1 MSDSSIIWLLLA
13 SFGVAVLLLAFRPW
27 PGRTPFAIAALP
39 PALTSVCSVVWL
51 AAGDS
56 LTASVTWVEGL
67 GLEVA
72 FRIDALTAL
81 LGLIVAGIGVA
92 VFVYAAGYFSS
103 GAAGL
108 GRFAATLLAFSGSM
122 LGLVWADSV
131 WTLFVFWEMTSVTSF
146 LLVGHKYADPTAQ
159 IAARR
164 ALLITAAG
172 GLVLLA
178 GLLVLTGADGSTR
191 LGALEPV
198 GGTAGAVAAVLVVVA
213 AATKS
218 AQVPFHVWLPG
229 AMAAP
234 TPVSAYLHSAT
245 MVKAGIILLAV
256 LQPALGDTGPW
267 LPLVVGVGLAT
278 MLWGAIGALRQ
289 TDAKLILAWGTV
301 SQLGLMVALLGVGE
315 GKATF
320 AAISILV
327 AHAVFKAAL
336 FMVVGEIDVRT
347 GTREIAELGG
357 LWRSMPVAF
366 GVAVLSG
373 LSMAGV
379 PPLLGFAA
387 KEAGIEAALQ
397 LGGAERAALLGGV
410 VGGSVLTVAYT
421 LRFVLGVFAG
431 PAPDGLT
438 VAPRRPAMTVV
449 SGLLGLA
456 SLVGFV
462 VLGVVS
468 DRVRAGAVRI
478 DPAAEAYTLLRWPG
492 LTTAFAISLAIVA
505 AGAVVGL
512 VLVRRDSSAP
522 RPLGADAV
530 DATVAATL
538 RSARRVAGVVQHGSL
553 PGYVLTA
560 AVVAALA
567 AVPFVTEIDVDTLRP
582 WDSPAQVV
590 LGAIVLGAAI
600 ALTLVPN
607 RLAAALGLG
616 AVGFAVAGLFVVQ
629 GSPDLALTQLL
640 VETVIVV
647 GFVVG
652 LGHLGRDF
660 PRFGLL
666 WRQVRIAVSVLVGV
680 AVAAA
685 LAAAGSRPTGAPPR
699 QALVEE
705 SVVTGG
711 GNNIV
716 NVVLTDI
723 RALDTWGEII
733 VLVAVAVGVV
743 SLARAGR
750 DEQAATREPVAPETE
765 RELTEV
771 AS

>member
-1 MSDSSIIWLLLA
+1 MIWSLLA
-13 SFGVAVLLLAFRPW
+13 LYGIAVIVLVARRW
-27 PGRTPFAIAALP
+27 PGRSPFVIAALP
-39 PALTSVCSVVWL
+39 VALTSVVASVWL
-51 AAGDS
+51 ASGDT
-56 LTASVTWVEGL
+56 LTTSVTWVEGL
-67 GLEVA
+67 GLDLA

-92 VFVYAAGYFSS
+92 VFVYAGGYFS
-103 GAAGL
+103 ATAPGL
-108 GRFAATLLAFSGSM
+108 ERFAATLLAFSGSM

-146 LLVGHKYADPTAQ
+146 LLVGHKYADTNAQ

-164 ALLITAAG
+164 ALLITGAG

-178 GLLVLTGADGSTR
+178 GLLVLTGADGSVR
-191 LGALEPV
+191 LSEIEPV
-198 GGTAGAVAAVLVVVA
+198 GGTAGAVAAVLVIVA

-256 LQPALGDTGPW
+256 LQPALGATGPW
-267 LPLVVGVGLAT
+267 TPLVIGFGLVT

-320 AAISILV
+320 AAVSILV

-336 FMVVGEIDVRT
+336 FMIVGEIDVRT
-347 GTREIAELGG
+347 GTREITELGG

-366 GVAVLSG
+366 AVAVLSG
-373 LSMAGV
+373 MSMAGV

-397 LGGAERAALLGGV
+397 LDGAERAVLLAGV

-421 LRFVLGVFAG
+421 LRFVIGVFAG
-431 PAPDGLT
+431 SGPDGLV
-438 VAPRRPAMTVV
+438 VAPRRPPMTVV
-449 SGLLGLA
+449 SGLLGVA

-462 VLGVVS
+462 VLGTVS
-468 DRVRAGAVRI
+468 DRVRAAATRI
-478 DPAAEAYTLLRWPG
+478 DAAADAYTLLRWPG
-492 LTTAFAISLAIVA
+492 FTVAFGISVAIVA
-505 AGAVVGL
+505 AGAVLGL
-512 VLVRRDSSAP
+512 VLVRRDSTPP
-522 RPLGADAV
+522 RPLGAEAV
-530 DATVAATL
+530 DAMVAGTL
-538 RSARRVAGVVQHGSL
+538 RAARRTAGVVQHGSL

-560 AVVAALA
+560 AVVASLA
-567 AVPFVTEIDVDTLRP
+567 AVPFATEIDIASLRP

-607 RLAAALGLG
+607 RLGAALGLG

-629 GSPDLALTQLL
+629 GAPDLALTQLL

-652 LGHLGRDF
+652 LGHLGHDF
-660 PRFGLL
+660 PQFGQL
-666 WRQVRIAVSVLVGV
+666 WRRLRLAVSALVGV
-680 AVAAA
+680 AVAVA
-685 LAAAGSRPTGAPPR
+685 LAAAGSNPTGQPPR
-699 QALVEE
+699 TALVEE
-705 SVVTGG
+705 SVETGG

-750 DEQAATREPVAPETE
+750 SEPAEQQEHPAPDTG

-771 AS
+771 GS

>member
-13 SFGVAVLLLAFRPW
+13 SFGVAVLVLASRPW
-27 PGRTPFAIAALP
+27 SGRTAFAIAAVP
-39 PALTSVCSVVWL
+39 PALTSVCSIVWL

-146 LLVGHKYADPTAQ
+146 LLVGHKYADPTAR

-178 GLLVLTGADGSTR
+178 GLLVLTGADGSAR
-191 LGALEPV
+191 LGALQPV
-198 GGTAGAVAAVLVVVA
+198 GGTTGAVAAVSVVVA

-320 AAISILV
+320 AAVSILV

-397 LGGAERAALLGGV
+397 LGGAERAVLLAGV

-421 LRFVLGVFAG
+421 LRFLLGVFAG
-431 PAPDGLT
+431 TAPDGLT
-438 VAPRRPAMTVV
+438 VAPGRPAMTVV
-449 SGLLGLA
+449 S
-456 SLVGFV
+456 
-462 VLGVVS
+462 
-468 DRVRAGAVRI
+468 
-478 DPAAEAYTLLRWPG
+478 
-492 LTTAFAISLAIVA
+492 
-505 AGAVVGL
+505 
-512 VLVRRDSSAP
+512 
-522 RPLGADAV
+522 
-530 DATVAATL
+530 
-538 RSARRVAGVVQHGSL
+538 
-553 PGYVLTA
+553 
-560 AVVAALA
+560 
-567 AVPFVTEIDVDTLRP
+567 
-582 WDSPAQVV
+582 
-590 LGAIVLGAAI
+590 
-600 ALTLVPN
+600 
-607 RLAAALGLG
+607 
-616 AVGFAVAGLFVVQ
+616 
-629 GSPDLALTQLL
+629 
-640 VETVIVV
+640 
-647 GFVVG
+647 
-652 LGHLGRDF
+652 
-660 PRFGLL
+660 
-666 WRQVRIAVSVLVGV
+666 
-680 AVAAA
+680 
-685 LAAAGSRPTGAPPR
+685 
-699 QALVEE
+699 
-705 SVVTGG
+705 
-711 GNNIV
+711 
-716 NVVLTDI
+716 
-723 RALDTWGEII
+723 
-733 VLVAVAVGVV
+733 
-743 SLARAGR
+743 
-750 DEQAATREPVAPETE
+750 
-765 RELTEV
+765 
-771 AS
+771 

>member
-1 MSDSSIIWLLLA
+1 MIWSLLA
-13 SFGVAVLLLAFRPW
+13 TYVVAVIVLATRRW
-27 PGRTPFAIAALP
+27 PGRSAFAIAAVP
-39 PALTSVCSVVWL
+39 AALTSVVSSIWL
-51 AAGDS
+51 ASGDT
-56 LTASVTWVEGL
+56 LTTSVTWVEGL
-67 GLEVA
+67 GLDIA

-92 VFVYAAGYFSS
+92 VFVYAAGYFSA

-131 WTLFVFWEMTSVTSF
+131 WTLFIFWEMTSVTSF
-146 LLVGHKYADPTAQ
+146 LLVGHKYADTTAQ

-164 ALLITAAG
+164 ALLVTGAG

-178 GLLVLTGADGSTR
+178 GLLVLTGADGSAR
-191 LGALEPV
+191 LSGLDQV
-198 GGTAGAVAAVLVVVA
+198 GCTAGAVAAVLVIVA

-256 LQPALGDTGPW
+256 LQPALVDTGPW
-267 LPLVVGVGLAT
+267 MPLVVGFGLAT

-320 AAISILV
+320 AAVSILV

-347 GTREIAELGG
+347 GTREITELGG
-357 LWRSMPVAF
+357 LWRTMPVACA
-366 GVAVLSG
+366 VAVLSG

-397 LGGAERAALLGGV
+397 LDGAEQVVVLGGV

-421 LRFVLGVFAG
+421 LRFLLGVFAG
-431 PAPDGLT
+431 PRPERLV
-438 VAPRRPAMTVV
+438 VAPRRPAMSVV
-449 SGLLGLA
+449 SGLLGAA
-456 SLVGFV
+456 SLVGFIA
-462 VLGVVS
+462 LDAVS
-468 DRVRAGAVRI
+468 DRVRAGATRI

-492 LTTAFAISLAIVA
+492 FTAAFGISVSIVAVGGVLGFVLARLDTTA
-505 AGAVVGL
+505 
-512 VLVRRDSSAP
+512 P
-522 RPLGADAV
+522 RALGAEAV
-530 DATVAATL
+530 DAMVTGTL
-538 RSARRVAGVVQHGSL
+538 RAARRVAGVVQHGSL

-560 AVVAALA
+560 AVVASLA
-567 AVPFVTEIDVDTLRP
+567 AAPFVTEVDLDSLRA

-590 LGAIVLGAAI
+590 LGAIVLGAAV

-607 RLAAALGLG
+607 RLGAALGLG

-652 LGHLGRDF
+652 LGGLGRDF

-666 WRQVRIAVSVLVGV
+666 WRRVRLAVSAIVGV
-680 AVAAA
+680 AVAVA
-685 LAAAGSRPTGAPPR
+685 LAAAGSNPTGSPPR
-699 QALVEE
+699 AALVEE
-705 SVVTGG
+705 SVETGG

-750 DEQAATREPVAPETE
+750 EDRTGQQADAELE
-765 RELTEV
+765 RELAEV
-771 AS
+771 GT